1 MHDNVIAER
10 IICPP
15 PSPCPPLI
23 FKKSI
28 FLLVW
33 TLYDS
38 FLKKKFPIFC
48 MNGLLIGRF
57 QPFHLGH
64 LEALQFALSKVDKL
78 WVGLGSSNKPIEKN
92 NPFSAEERKQMI
104 LSSIDD
110 SMKNKITIY
119 FIPDVDNH
127 VKWIEKIDT
136 IVPNFDII
144 FSNDPLTDHLY
155 SKRTV
160 QVISIPFLKRDQL
173 SGTRIR
179 DLIKSDQKWDD
190 LVPSETK
197 IFLENLDVQNRL
209 EIL

>member
-1 MHDNVIAER
+1 
-10 IICPP
+10 
-15 PSPCPPLI
+15 
-23 FKKSI
+23 
-28 FLLVW
+28 
-33 TLYDS
+33 
-38 FLKKKFPIFC
+38 

-78 WVGLGSSNKPIEKN
+78 WLGLGSSNKSIEHN
-92 NPFSAEERKQMI
+92 NPFSAEERKKMI

-136 IVPNFDII
+136 IVPKFDIV

-155 SKRTV
+155 SKRSV
-160 QVISIPFLKRDQL
+160 QVMTIPFLKRDQL
-173 SGTRIR
+173 SGTRVR
-179 DLIKSDQKWDD
+179 DLIKGDQKWDD
-190 LVPSETK
+190 LVPSGTK
-197 IFLENLDVQNRL
+197 LILENLDSKNRL
-209 EIL
+209 QIL